1 MRATQRAG
9 KRSAPVPAAAPADGG
24 LLTFIGGR
32 VRTLRDSRGITRK
45 VLAELSGLSERFI
58 ADLEAGKANIS
69 VLKLAGVA
77 EALGVS
83 AASLLEGSPSEGQG
97 PGIVALLGLR
107 GAGKSSV
114 GKKLAAAIGV
124 PFYELDRLVEAEAG
138 MKLSEIFAMHGEDY
152 FRRVELA
159 ALEKFIASHPRAVLA
174 TGGGIVTSRDA
185 FRTLLDC
192 TRTVWLKAQPDEHW
206 ARVVEQ
212 GDTRPME
219 NRPHA
224 MAELKR
230 RLKEREPLYARAH
243 LTVST
248 SQRGVDDVVREIVA
262 AVGSG
267 GSGAASGARRS

>member
-1 MRATQRAG
+1 MKTSRRVGRRA
-9 KRSAPVPAAAPADGG
+9 APVVPVALEGNG
-24 LLTFIGGR
+24 LLSFLGGR
-32 VRTLRDSRGITRK
+32 VRTLRDARGITRR

-77 EALGVS
+77 ESLGVS
-83 AASLLEGSPSEGQG
+83 ASALLEGSPSEGQG

-114 GKKLAAAIGV
+114 GKRLAAEIGV
-124 PFYELDRLVEAEAG
+124 PFFELDRLVEAEAG
-138 MKLSEIFAMHGEDY
+138 MKLAEIFAMHGEDY

-185 FRTLLDC
+185 LRTLLDC

-206 ARVVEQ
+206 SRVVQQ

-230 RLKEREPLYARAH
+230 RLKEREPLYGRAH
-243 LTVST
+243 VTVST
-248 SQRGVDDVVREIVA
+248 SHRSVDEVVRELVA
-262 AVGSG
+262 AVGTG
-267 GSGAASGARRS
+267 GRTRRG